1 MIMMFAVSPRHWLSL
16 LAALSLS
23 APTAAEATAGVH
35 TKRHYDLYDYYALH
49 LASSIPP
56 ESFSDHLGL
65 HYEGPLGELPDHYI
79 FRSPTPPQP
88 EYDHVA
94 TLREDLRR
102 RRRKRDPDALQPHPL
117 DHILLAQK
125 QEIHKRFPLHKRSVL
140 PSPRQDMPVA
150 SAVQKGLDIA
160 DSLGIQDPIF
170 QDQWHLYNH
179 VQLGHD
185 INVTGV
191 WAAGTTGHNT
201 TVCIV
206 DDGLDMDS
214 ADLRSTY
221 FREGSWD
228 YNDQVQDPKPRLA
241 DDRHGTRCAGE
252 VAAARN
258 NACGVG
264 IAYDG
269 RVSGVRILSKVIS
282 DADEAAAM
290 NHAFQSNQI
299 YSCSWGPPDDGQSM
313 EQPGILIRRAMV
325 TGVQRG
331 RGGLGSVYV
340 FAIGNGAANDDN
352 CNFDGYTNSIYSVSV
367 GGIDRKG
374 LHPYYSEKCS
384 AQLVVTYSS
393 GSGDAIHTTD
403 VGANQCYNNHGGTS
417 AAGPLV
423 AGMYALMLQV
433 NPRLTWRDVQWI
445 TVLTAVKI
453 DQPGDWTM
461 NTAIGKEFS
470 HDFGYGK
477 ADAWAL
483 VEAAKNWTN
492 VNPQAWYFSP
502 WLHVRHP
509 IPQGD
514 QGLASSF
521 DVTPAMLR
529 DANFKRVEHVTV
541 TMNVAH
547 TRRGDLSVELRSPS
561 GMVSHIATARRN
573 DNAGAGYVDW
583 TFMSVAHWGEDG
595 VGKWTVVVK
604 DTVVNVHEGT
614 FTDWRLKLWGE
625 CIEADQQGMLPL
637 PTDHDDD
644 DHEEVH
650 EPGVSTTS
658 VVMPT
663 ETGAPVGNPSSG
675 HPERPTKP
683 TATATATPQ
692 EEAEEQEQEHLLPH
706 IFPTFGVTKQTQIW
720 IYGSLGLIL
729 IFLVGLGAWYWRVR
743 ARRRR
748 WLHGAGDDAA
758 GREGYEFEIV
768 GGEDEDDED
777 GEREGGGGLNGHA
790 AARKVG
796 KKKAGRLYD
805 AFAPGSSSDEEEED
819 EEGEEEDED
828 EYRMSYR
835 DIEPMREG
843 LDVE

>member
-1 MIMMFAVSPRHWLSL
+1 
-16 LAALSLS
+16 
-23 APTAAEATAGVH
+23 
-35 TKRHYDLYDYYALH
+35 
-49 LASSIPP
+49 
-56 ESFSDHLGL
+56 
-65 HYEGPLGELPDHYI
+65 
-79 FRSPTPPQP
+79 
-88 EYDHVA
+88 
-94 TLREDLRR
+94 
-102 RRRKRDPDALQPHPL
+102 
-117 DHILLAQK
+117 
-125 QEIHKRFPLHKRSVL
+125 
-140 PSPRQDMPVA
+140 MPVDW
-150 SAVQKGLDIA
+150 AVQKGLDLA

-179 VQLGHD
+179 VQVGHD

-191 WAAGTTGHNT
+191 WAAGTTGQNT

-214 ADLRSTY
+214 ADLHTNY
-221 FREGSWD
+221 FRAGSWD

-325 TGVQRG
+325 NGVQRG

-403 VGANQCYNNHGGTS
+403 VGANQCYTNHGGTS

-453 DQPGDWTM
+453 DQPADWTM
-461 NTAIGKEFS
+461 NTAVGKEFS

-483 VEAAKNWTN
+483 VETAKNWTN

-521 DVTPAMLR
+521 TVTPTMLR

-541 TMNVAH
+541 TMNVEH

-573 DNAGAGYVDW
+573 DNAEAGYVDW

-595 VGKWTVVVK
+595 AGEWTVVVK
-604 DTVVNVHEGT
+604 DTVVNTHEGT

-625 CIEADQQGMLPL
+625 CIEADKQELLPL
-637 PTDHDDD
+637 PTEHDDD
-644 DHEEVH
+644 DHDEAH

-658 VVMPT
+658 VVVPT
-663 ETGAPVGNPSSG
+663 DTGVPVGNPSGG

-683 TATATATPQ
+683 TATAIPPEGDIDTKPSPFPGETSDQ
-692 EEAEEQEQEHLLPH
+692 DQEHLLPH
-706 IFPTFGVTKQTQIW
+706 IFPTFGVTKKTQIW
-720 IYGSLGLIL
+720 IYGSLCLIL
-729 IFLVGLGAWYWRVR
+729 IFLIGLGGWYWRVR

-748 WLHGAGDDAA
+748 WMRGVGDDAA
-758 GREGYEFEIV
+758 GRDGYEFEIV
-768 GGEDEDDED
+768 GGEDEDEE
-777 GEREGGGGLNGHA
+777 GEEGEERRGLNGHE
-790 AARKVG
+790 AARNG
-796 KKKAGRLYD
+796 SKKKAGRLYD
-805 AFAPGSSSDEEEED
+805 AFAPGSSSDEEDDDED
-819 EEGEEEDED
+819 EEEGEDRD
-828 EYRMSYR
+828 RYR

-843 LDVE
+843 VDVE